1 MSYTPKPD
9 NSWAVRLNRWALAW
23 ARHYLKIVL
32 IPLAIFIVLPFLA
45 PTLMLI
51 GATAPA
57 EVIYS
62 LYRPFCHTFAF
73 RSWFLYGQQSV
84 YPREAAHLGA
94 ALTYEAILPS
104 IMAQLNRLP
113 PPDSPIPPDQWY
125 AREFLGNP
133 QLGYKVA
140 VCQRDVAIYVGL
152 LLGGLIYAI
161 PRVRRQL
168 RPVPLWLYV
177 WLGLAPIGI
186 DGFSQLL
193 SGALWQVRETTPTFR
208 VVTGLLFGLMNAW
221 LAFPY
226 LEATARETI
235 HEIEAKFAKRA
246 ERLRQKGAATPSPQR
261 PRR

>member
-1 MSYTPKPD
+1 MQTGSPHDGHWK
-9 NSWAVRLNRWALAW
+9 VRLNRWALAW

-32 IPLAIFIVLPFLA
+32 IPLGIFILLTFAA
-45 PTLMLI
+45 PTLMKI
-51 GATAPA
+51 GATGLA
-57 EVIYS
+57 EALYS
-62 LYRPFCHTFAF
+62 FYRPFCHTFAF
-73 RSWFLYGQQSV
+73 RSWFLYGEQSI
-84 YPREAAHLGA
+84 YPRQAAGLGA
-94 ALTYEAILPS
+94 PLTYEAILPT

-113 PPDSPIPPDQWY
+113 PPDSPILPDQWY

-140 VCQRDVAIYVGL
+140 ICQRDVAIYVGL
-152 LLGGLIYAI
+152 FIGGALYAI

-177 WLGLAPIGI
+177 WLGLGPIGI

-193 SGALWQVRETTPTFR
+193 SGRLWELRETTPTFR

-235 HEIEAKFAKRA
+235 REIEAKFARRAKRLA
-246 ERLRQKGAATPSPQR
+246 QKR
-261 PRR
+261 